1 MSGGHVRSGLG
12 EPKADL
18 PALTGLR
25 GVAAWFVVL
34 YHIRVSAGP
43 QVPPE
48 ALAVLAKGY
57 LAVDLFFMLSGFVL
71 WLNYADRLRAQ
82 GLAAAPLFLARRL
95 ARIWPLHLFILAGAI
110 AFAGLLQA
118 LGKIN
123 PATYPWAELPLHVLL
138 VQNWGFTGALTWN
151 VPAWSISCEWAAYLL
166 FPFLVLAIDWR
177 KVGPVATVAAIM
189 LLSIL
194 LSALMHSG
202 GASTL
207 GADVPRFGLARALSE
222 FAIGTA
228 VCGLWLRWRD
238 RLSLP
243 LSVSALLSLTVATAW
258 FAGLLSETVAVPLAF
273 AALLLAL
280 ALTGAS
286 GRNPLGSRPVHYL
299 GRISYAT
306 YLVHYLL
313 FIAFKILF
321 VEDAANVPLPLLG
334 LFLILT
340 FAASAALH
348 HLVELPAQR
357 WANRALSR
365 SRKAP
370 PALSAA

>member
-1 MSGGHVRSGLG
+1 MSGAPA

-34 YHIRVSAGP
+34 YHIRLSAGQ
-43 QVPPE
+43 QVPAE
-48 ALAVLAKGY
+48 ALAFFSKGY

-71 WLNYADRLRAQ
+71 WLNYAERLRAE
-82 GLAAAPLFLARRL
+82 GLAAAPIFLARRL
-95 ARIWPLHLFILAGAI
+95 ARIWPLHLFILAGTI
-110 AFAGLLQA
+110 AFAALLQA

-123 PATYPWAELPLHVLL
+123 PATYPWAELPLHLLL
-138 VQNWGFTGALTWN
+138 VQNWGFTGSLTWN
-151 VPAWSISCEWAAYLL
+151 VPAWSISCEWAAYIL

-177 KVGPVATVAAIM
+177 KVGAAATAAAI
-189 LLSIL
+189 LLLAFL
-194 LSALMHSG
+194 LSALLESG
-202 GASTL
+202 GGATL
-207 GADVPRFGLARALSE
+207 GADVPRFGLARALFE

-228 VCGLWLRWRD
+228 ICGLWLRWREAP
-238 RLSLP
+238 LLP
-243 LSVSALLSLTVATAW
+243 ASVSALLSLAVA
-258 FAGLLSETVAVPLAF
+258 AGWLAGILAETMAIPLAF

-280 ALTGAS
+280 ALTAAS
-286 GRNPLGSRPVHYL
+286 PANPLGWRPVHYL

-313 FIAFKILF
+313 FILFKILF
-321 VEDAANVPLPLLG
+321 VDDAANVPLPLLG
-334 LFLILT
+334 LFLLLT

-348 HLVELPAQR
+348 HLIELPAQR
-357 WANRALSR
+357 WANALLSR
-365 SRKAP
+365 RRKAA

>member
-1 MSGGHVRSGLG
+1 MSGAPA
-12 EPKADL
+12 EPKAEL

-34 YHIRVSAGP
+34 YHVRLSAAA

-48 ALAVLAKGY
+48 ALAFFSKGY

-71 WLNYADRLRAQ
+71 WLNYADRLRTE

-123 PATYPWAELPLHVLL
+123 PETYPWAELPLHILL
-138 VQNWGFTGALTWN
+138 VQNWGLTGSLTWN

-166 FPFLVLAIDWR
+166 FPFLALAIDWR

-189 LLSIL
+189 LLSVL
-194 LSALMHSG
+194 LAWLMETG
-202 GASTL
+202 GAATL
-207 GADVPRFGLARALSE
+207 GTDVPRFGLARALCE

-228 VCGLWLRWRD
+228 ICGFWLRWRA
-238 RLSLP
+238 RP
-243 LSVSALLSLTVATAW
+243 AVPAAAAALAA
-258 FAGLLSETVAVPLAF
+258 AGLALAWRFGILTEVQAVPLVF
-273 AALLLAL
+273 AALLLGL
-280 ALTGAS
+280 ALTAAS
-286 GRNPLGSRPVHYL
+286 PANPLGWRPVHYL

-313 FIAFKILF
+313 FIAFKLVF

-334 LFLILT
+334 LFLALT
-340 FAASAALH
+340 FAASVVLH
-348 HLVELPAQR
+348 HFVELPAQG
-357 WANRALSR
+357 WVNRALGR
-365 SRKAP
+365 RRKP
-370 PALSAA
+370 EPALSAA

>member
-1 MSGGHVRSGLG
+1 MSGAPA

-34 YHIRVSAGP
+34 YHIRLSAGA

-48 ALAVLAKGY
+48 ALASFSKGY

-71 WLNYADRLRAQ
+71 WLNYADRLRAE

-123 PATYPWAELPLHVLL
+123 PETYPWAELPLHILL
-138 VQNWGFTGALTWN
+138 VQNWGFTSTLTWN

-177 KVGPVATVAAIM
+177 KVGAFATAAAI
-189 LLSIL
+189 LLLAFL
-194 LSALMHSG
+194 LGALMESG

-207 GADVPRFGLARALSE
+207 GADVPRFGLLRALCE

-228 VCGLWLRWRD
+228 VCGLWLRWREGPV
-238 RLSLP
+238 RPASI
-243 LSVSALLSLTVATAW
+243 SALLSLALTAAW
-258 FAGLLSETVAVPLAF
+258 LASLLSETVAVPLAF

-280 ALTGAS
+280 ALTAAS
-286 GRNPLGSRPVHYL
+286 GRNPLGWRPVHYL

-313 FIAFKILF
+313 FILFKILF
-321 VEDAANVPLPLLG
+321 VDDAANVPLPLLG
-334 LFLILT
+334 LFLALT

-357 WANRALSR
+357 WANALLSR
-365 SRKAP
+365 RRKAE
-370 PALSAA
+370 PALSPA

>member
-1 MSGGHVRSGLG
+1 MSGAPAKL
-12 EPKADL
+12 KADL
-18 PALTGLR
+18 PGLTGLR

-34 YHIRVSAGP
+34 YHVRASAGA

-48 ALAVLAKGY
+48 ALAFFSKGY

-71 WLNYADRLRAQ
+71 WLNYADRLRAE
-82 GLAAAPLFLARRL
+82 GLVAAPLFLARRL

-110 AFAGLLQA
+110 AFAGVLQA

-138 VQNWGFTGALTWN
+138 VQNWGFTSTLTWN
-151 VPAWSISCEWAAYLL
+151 VPAWSISCEFAAYLL

-177 KVGPVATVAAIM
+177 KLGAFATAAAI
-189 LLSIL
+189 LLLAFL
-194 LSALMHSG
+194 LGALMESG
-202 GASTL
+202 GTATL
-207 GADVPRFGLARALSE
+207 GADVPRFGLARALFE

-228 VCGLWLRWRD
+228 ICGLWLRWREAP
-238 RLSLP
+238 LLP
-243 LSVSALLSLTVATAW
+243 ASISALLSLAVAAAW
-258 FAGLLSETVAVPLAF
+258 LVGLLPETIAIPLAF

-286 GRNPLGSRPVHYL
+286 RANPLGWRPVHYL

-313 FIAFKILF
+313 FIVFKIVF

-334 LFLILT
+334 LFLALT

-348 HLVELPAQR
+348 HIIELPAQR
-357 WANRALSR
+357 WANALLSR
-365 SRKAP
+365 RRKAA

>member
-1 MSGGHVRSGLG
+1 MSAAPA

-34 YHIRVSAGP
+34 YHIRLSAGP
-43 QVPPE
+43 QVAPE
-48 ALAVLAKGY
+48 ALAFFSRGY
-57 LAVDLFFMLSGFVL
+57 LAVDLFFILSGFVL
-71 WLNYADRLRAQ
+71 WLNYAERLRAE

-123 PATYPWAELPLHVLL
+123 PETYPWAELPLHILL
-138 VQNWGFTGALTWN
+138 VQNWGLTASLTWN

-177 KVGPVATVAAIM
+177 RVGPVATIAAIL
-189 LLSIL
+189 LLSVL
-194 LSALMHSG
+194 LSTLMESG
-202 GASTL
+202 GAATL
-207 GADVPRFGLARALSE
+207 GTDVPRFGLARALSE

-228 VCGLWLRWRD
+228 ICGLWLRWRD
-238 RLSLP
+238 RPALP
-243 LSVSALLSLTVATAW
+243 AAAAALASAAVAFAWRQGVLTEVQ
-258 FAGLLSETVAVPLAF
+258 AVPLIF

-280 ALTGAS
+280 ALTAGSPA
-286 GRNPLGSRPVHYL
+286 NPLGWRGVHYL

-313 FIAFKILF
+313 FIAFKLLF
-321 VEDAANVPLPLLG
+321 VEDAANVPLPLLA
-334 LFLILT
+334 LFLALT
-340 FAASAALH
+340 FAASVALH

-357 WANRALSR
+357 WANRALGR
-365 SRKAP
+365 RRKP
-370 PALSAA
+370 EPALSAA